1 MRVVRMLALSV
12 AVTLSLALAA
22 PAAAQQTSVQRNFG
36 NLIAALNNISVQIE
50 ELEALNDLTVSDV
63 RVVNV
68 EDVLNGNRVRALNNA
83 LNRNDVDIVR
93 LRNVLNDN
101 EIIKNALNN
110 NDVAV
115 SDVVAI
121 EVLSGGDIVLYFQ

>member
-1 MRVVRMLALSV
+1 MRVVRMLALSA

-22 PAAAQQTSVQRNFG
+22 PAAAQQTSVQRSFG

-63 RVVNV
+63 RVLNV

-101 EIIKNALNN
+101 EIIKKALNN

>member
-1 MRVVRMLALSV
+1 MRVVRMLALSA

-22 PAAAQQTSVQRNFG
+22 PAAAQQTSVQRSFG